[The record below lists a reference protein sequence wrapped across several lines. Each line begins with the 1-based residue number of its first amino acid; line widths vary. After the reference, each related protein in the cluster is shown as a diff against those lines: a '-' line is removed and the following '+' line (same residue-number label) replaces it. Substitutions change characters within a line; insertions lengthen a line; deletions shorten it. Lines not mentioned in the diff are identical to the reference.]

1 LDSFRSPPSSQTDP
15 LYLTRIQLYLL
26 IKSVLY
32 KLDVLVY
39 KKVTYL
45 KQRSLLVSH
54 IFILPGLLTRVFTRS
69 GNSLTDF
76 LPGRIPRFLP
86 EIVPDFLP
94 ESLPGTL
101 LESPPGS
108 YPSVLHGA
116 LPESYPNTYLIG
128 LTRPYPSAYTIG

>member
-1 LDSFRSPPSSQTDP
+1 MAWTPLDQSQTDP

-116 LPESYPNTYLIG
+116 LLESYPNTYLIG
-128 LTRPYPSAYTIG
+128 LTRPYPSA